1 MHISM
6 RAGDKIYINGGVIRV
21 DRKVT
26 LELLNDMTFLLG
38 HHVIQADQAT
48 TPLRQIYFVI
58 QTIMMD
64 SRADAGVTILARR
77 LIADAIASFEHVEIL
92 STLKHVDELVSRGNT
107 LEAMKLLRQQFDREH
122 GIIFPGKGVEGKS
135 AA

>member
-1 MHISM
+1 MNISL

-38 HHVIQADQAT
+38 SHVLQADQAT

-58 QTIMMD
+58 QTIMMEPRGD
-64 SRADAGVTILARR
+64 IAVARLARQ
-77 LIADAIASFEHVEIL
+77 LIADAIASFDDIGIV
-92 STLKHVDELVSRGNT
+92 STLKHVDELVVTGGA
-107 LEAMKLLRQQFDREH
+107 LEAMKLLRQRFEHERELM
-122 GIIFPGKGVEGKS
+122 FPPARIAGQS